1 MKLGS
6 KVIGRSFR
14 NLFLRNTPF
23 FAHLCVTHRC
33 NLRCR
38 YCHIWE
44 EHSPE
49 LDFETTCRLIDACD
63 SLGCAILSITGGE
76 PLLRDDIYDIIE
88 HAKSRELY
96 VWITS
101 NGVIPLTKLERLLR
115 TRIDA
120 ITISIDGVHGNDLPH
135 SKVGPQIQES
145 FEYLVEHRQEQAV
158 SICTVLHSG
167 NISQVEG
174 IVEYAKRHGSV
185 GVFVQPV
192 VVGSGKLR
200 VATQQKVDSRIL
212 AGIATL
218 DPAFFVA
225 ACGEYFR
232 SPTFDWRCRAG
243 QLFFDIK
250 PNGDFWICQD
260 FPTTLNVLDR
270 DFLKKWKEYDFA
282 KERSGCAGC
291 GYSCYYITQEAFEI
305 RHWGSLLR
313 AWKGLHAGAPRNGIP
328 AFRAKRRLGSREVTI
343 P

>member
-1 MKLGS
+1 MKPS
-6 KVIGRSFR
+6 IKVLRRSLR
-14 NLFLRNTPF
+14 NVFLRNAPY

-38 YCHIWE
+38 YCHIWDE
-44 EHSPE
+44 QSPE
-49 LDFETTCRLIDACD
+49 LDFESTCRLVDACD

-96 VWITS
+96 VRITS
-101 NGVIPLTKLERLLR
+101 NGVIPLTKLDRLLR

-120 ITISIDGVHGNDLPH
+120 ITISMDGILGNDLPR
-135 SKVGPQIQES
+135 SKVGAQIRES
-145 FEYLVEHRQEQAV
+145 FEYLVEHRQEHAV

-174 IVEYAKRHGSV
+174 IVEYAQKHGSV

-192 VVGSGKLR
+192 VAGSGKLR
-200 VATQQKVDSRIL
+200 VATQEKVDPGIL
-212 AGIATL
+212 AGMATL
-218 DPAFFVA
+218 NPAFFVA
-225 ACGEYFR
+225 ACDEYFR

-270 DFLKKWKEYDFA
+270 DFLKKYKEYDFT
-282 KERSGCAGC
+282 KVRRDCAGC
-291 GYSCYYITQEAFEI
+291 VYSCYYITQEGFEI
-305 RHWGSLLR
+305 RHWGSLLK
-313 AWKGLHAGAPRNGIP
+313 AWRGLHAGASRNGIP
-328 AFRAKRRLGSREVTI
+328 AFRASRRLRSRDVPT